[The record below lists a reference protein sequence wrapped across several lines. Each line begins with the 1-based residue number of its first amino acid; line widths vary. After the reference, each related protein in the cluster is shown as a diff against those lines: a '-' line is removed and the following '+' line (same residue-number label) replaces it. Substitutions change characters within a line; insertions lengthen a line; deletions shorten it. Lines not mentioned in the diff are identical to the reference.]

1 MSCTLAPL
9 SQEAK
14 GEIGNDE
21 PCPAVTSKLTSKI
34 LIKREISA
42 DSVRKHLDGC
52 LLTMSMICEVSS
64 VGFQR

>member
-9 SQEAK
+9 SKEAK
-14 GEIGNDE
+14 GEFGNDE

-42 DSVRKHLDGC
+42 DSEEAFGWMSAYLCPGFVR
-52 LLTMSMICEVSS
+52 
-64 VGFQR
+64 